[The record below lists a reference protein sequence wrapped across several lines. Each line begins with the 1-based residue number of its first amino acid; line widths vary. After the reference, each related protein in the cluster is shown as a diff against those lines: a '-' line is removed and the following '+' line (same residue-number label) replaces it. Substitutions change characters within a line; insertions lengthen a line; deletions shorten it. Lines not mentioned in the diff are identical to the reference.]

1 MTFDSTPRF
10 AHGLG
15 WTAPFISTS
24 TIFDLL
30 VVALAE
36 KDLAADNK
44 VLTHIVGLRGECIE
58 RVHQTQPSPEVAKRR
73 CYLRSNRHRH
83 TEQRDPP

>member
-1 MTFDSTPRF
+1 MSFDSAPRF
-10 AHGLG
+10 AHGMG

-44 VLTHIVGLRGECIE
+44 V
-58 RVHQTQPSPEVAKRR
+58 
-73 CYLRSNRHRH
+73 
-83 TEQRDPP
+83 